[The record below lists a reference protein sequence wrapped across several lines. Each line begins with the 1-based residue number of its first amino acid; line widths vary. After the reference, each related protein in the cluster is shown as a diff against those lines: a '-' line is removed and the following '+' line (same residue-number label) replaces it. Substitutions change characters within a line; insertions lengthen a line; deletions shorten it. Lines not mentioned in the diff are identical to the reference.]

1 MSPFTFWKNL
11 FSFYELPVLPDSQR
25 PCKSRTFFGSRLSSR
40 GLGLDYLDCYGDPQE
55 LSFGDEGLDLLYKA
69 RRIEGSGEAERE
81 VLQSYF
87 FCRRIRADTVVLAE
101 SLEVVLCRLKTSL
114 KGKASFAQVN
124 ADRTGVRAHKL
135 GKSRR
140 TDAVLVNDVRQPLW
154 LARFLAL
161 RAVIAFSRTSSLK
174 RYSSSLI

>member
-1 MSPFTFWKNL
+1 MRPRLRIGFEPVLFLLVVGSPFQRIFLIYTCNARERRDCALSPFTFWKNL
-11 FSFYELPVLPDSQR
+11 FSFYELPVLPDNQK

-87 FCRRIRADTVVLAE
+87 FCRRIRADICLA
-101 SLEVVLCRLKTSL
+101 
-114 KGKASFAQVN
+114 AA
-124 ADRTGVRAHKL
+124 
-135 GKSRR
+135 
-140 TDAVLVNDVRQPLW
+140 
-154 LARFLAL
+154 
-161 RAVIAFSRTSSLK
+161 
-174 RYSSSLI
+174 

>member
-87 FCRRIRADTVVLAE
+87 FCRRIRADTIVLSE
-101 SLEVVLCRLKTSL
+101 SLEVVLRRLKTSL
-114 KGKASFAQVN
+114 EGKASLAQVN

-140 TDAVLVNDVRQPLW
+140 PDVVLVDNVLYV
-154 LARFLAL
+154 AL
-161 RAVIAFSRTSSLK
+161 LQALGKCFELCVCRSTCFECSSG
-174 RYSSSLI
+174 